1 MTTANSG
8 ENRSNGRNNSNNARG
23 KNSYHQKREGS
34 KPGNYT
40 QKGRFN
46 GETGRRKNEGGSE
59 QNKTSRPPRRNN
71 NGGARDYNPYDKD
84 RADEISRRDSRPKG
98 TQTKDSKA
106 KEQQPDKI
114 EIKNRLEKE
123 KKAMQKK
130 QAERKNANKT
140 NRQQSKPKRMGN
152 IDWTKAYE
160 NDSYD
165 DDDFDIYL

>member
-1 MTTANSG
+1 MTTAYSG
-8 ENRSNGRNNSNNARG
+8 ENRSNGRSNARG

-34 KPGNYT
+34 KPGNSP

-46 GETGRRKNEGGSE
+46 GETGRRKSEGGSE

-71 NGGARDYNPYDKD
+71 GGGARGYNPYDKD
-84 RADEISRRDSRPKG
+84 RADERPRRDSRPKG

-130 QAERKNANKT
+130 QAERKNAGRT